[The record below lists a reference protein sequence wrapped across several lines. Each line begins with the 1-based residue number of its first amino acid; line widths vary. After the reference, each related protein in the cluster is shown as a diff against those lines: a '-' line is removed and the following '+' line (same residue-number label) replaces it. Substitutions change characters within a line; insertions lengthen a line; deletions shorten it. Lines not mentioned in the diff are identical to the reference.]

1 MGSKIAHYRPYT
13 SLSLWY
19 IQEEA
24 ERWKKRGNDLS
35 KEPNLVDQV
44 IACYSLALNFT
55 PAVERE
61 LKATIFS
68 NRSLM
73 YNNHGKADQALRDA
87 QNSVENNPR
96 WPKARM
102 LIF

>member
-1 MGSKIAHYRPYT
+1 MIAHYRPCT
-13 SLSLWY
+13 SLSFWY

-24 ERWKKRGNDLS
+24 ERWKKRGNNLS
-35 KEPNLVDQV
+35 KEPNLVDQA
-44 IACYSLALNFT
+44 IACYSLALKFT
-55 PAVERE
+55 PTIERD

-73 YNNHGKADQALRDA
+73 YNKQGKANQALRDA